1 MEQTILLLILN
12 QIYQDINST
21 LNQKMKTDTVY
32 LHILQ
37 ILSYQPSFHIP
48 PLLRSNC
55 NAYICPN
62 FILVLVPT
70 IFNTSFHFL
79 LTYFRYNHIIM
90 IETGFLSSKILFAHR
105 WRLISDRLENI
116 VRSPE
121 ASNKCPARKFRP
133 CRMAG
138 LIL

>member
-1 MEQTILLLILN
+1 M
-12 QIYQDINST
+12 QIICKSYSNST
-21 LNQKMKTDTVY
+21 FSLGSPVY
-32 LHILQ
+32 LTIFSTGS
-37 ILSYQPSFHIP
+37 LSTFMALAISSSRSALPEASPS
-48 PLLRSNC
+48 LLPIS
-55 NAYICPN
+55 Y
-62 FILVLVPT
+62 
-70 IFNTSFHFL
+70 IFNTSFYFL
-79 LTYFRYNHIIM
+79 LTYFHCNHII
-90 IETGFLSSKILFAHR
+90 IIKTGFLSSKILFAHR

>member
-1 MEQTILLLILN
+1 MCQQADRHMRN
-12 QIYQDINST
+12 QDSSD
-21 LNQKMKTDTVY
+21 KESY
-32 LHILQ
+32 LGFIIKNKRIIMIEISLVLKQ
-37 ILSYQPSFHIP
+37 ILGILCLLFSYSKFTLLSF
-48 PLLRSNC
+48 
-55 NAYICPN
+55 Y
-62 FILVLVPT
+62 
-70 IFNTSFHFL
+70 FL